1 MIQACGAML
10 DPQKSNYDPRLRI
23 FPTINL
29 IDGQSF
35 QSWFILRFCIM
46 DIGKKYMMRIMVYSS
61 TFMGAYLFYAVILTL
76 QYFDF
81 IQTKFSLISNVY
93 ALYDIVFVM
102 TAIIFMVWFGAGV
115 NQQYLEDM
123 KHLLKIKQ
131 TLIFIKVNYK
141 RVLDPAYDV
150 HDSEIPLKQYDR
162 IHGIYLKV
170 FQRLYFAQQKQ
181 EEITIEEQRDHIA
194 DLIEEIQTMID
205 RLELDEQHQPLTL
218 LGLKTSYDLMNQIY
232 TTIIGMI
239 VAIGQKLWVV

>member
-1 MIQACGAML
+1 
-10 DPQKSNYDPRLRI
+10 
-23 FPTINL
+23 
-29 IDGQSF
+29 
-35 QSWFILRFCIM
+35 M
-46 DIGKKYMMRIMVYSS
+46 DIGKKYMTRIMIYSS

-81 IQTKFSLISNVY
+81 IKIKFSIISNVY
-93 ALYDIVFVM
+93 ALYDIVFVI

-123 KHLLKIKQ
+123 KHLHKIKQ

-150 HDSEIPLKQYDR
+150 NDSESPLKNYDR

-205 RLELDEQHQPLTL
+205 RLENDEEHQPLTL
-218 LGLKTSYDLMNQIY
+218 LGLKTSYDLMSQIY
-232 TTIIGMI
+232 TTLAGI
-239 VAIGQKLWVV
+239 VLAVGQKVLTGTSG